1 MELSYKKQR
10 KYKSKSY
17 VSIVTLHC
25 HKIKVGLRKSSEKA
39 LQELTEI
46 HVVIKPLLGFL
57 VRG

>member
-10 KYKSKSY
+10 KYNSKSY

-25 HKIKVGLRKSSEKA
+25 HKIKVGLRESSEKA

-46 HVVIKPLLGFL
+46 NVVIKPLPGFSI
-57 VRG
+57 RG